1 MNQRGPFAMFPR
13 LTWVFAAVLVAVAL
27 LATAAVW
34 TARRDHPASTRQYP
48 VIVVEERRLAEAG
61 QTVPQTLKD
70 RARRVAPTEQIQ
82 WGDLELL
89 DADDVAGMRAL
100 LQRRPAKV
108 VVLLNENL
116 VAALGDA
123 PLPASFI
130 VASELPPAT
139 LRARF
144 NAVRAK
150 HHVSFLSWYADNHG
164 KLLDHLR
171 LFEGPPIRVVAGLY
185 HTSLMN
191 AGVAAGLADAAA
203 ARGMKTL
210 LLQYDSMEDLQTALD
225 RAKGDADAL
234 FIPVS
239 EGINRHLEEVADR
252 VARTGMLAAY
262 TRGDQVESGGLVSVD
277 APTEEIYDQIAR
289 YALLILHGADASQLD
304 ITQPTR
310 LETSINLT
318 AADRIHRLVPYEL
331 LVEASWVHQ

>member
-1 MNQRGPFAMFPR
+1 MNLRGPFPIPPR
-13 LTWVFAAVLVAVAL
+13 RAWVLAAVVMVVAL
-27 LATAAVW
+27 LATMAVW
-34 TARRDHPASTRQYP
+34 TARRDHPPATRQFP
-48 VIVVEERRLAEAG
+48 VIVVEERRLAEPG
-61 QTVPQTLKD
+61 QTVPPTLKD
-70 RARRVAPTEQIQ
+70 RARRLAPTEQIQ

-89 DADDVAGMRAL
+89 DAGDVQGMRAL

-116 VAALGDA
+116 VGALGEG

-130 VASELPPAT
+130 VATELPPKMVH
-139 LRARF
+139 ARF
-144 NAVRAK
+144 DAVRAK
-150 HHVSFLSWYADNHG
+150 HRVSFLSWYADNHG

-171 LFEGPPIRVVAGLY
+171 LFDGPLIHVVAGLY
-185 HTSLMN
+185 HSSLMN
-191 AGVAAGLADAAA
+191 AGVTAELVDAAA
-203 ARGMKTL
+203 ERGIKTVL
-210 LLQYDSMEDLQTALD
+210 LKYDSMEDLQAALD
-225 RAKGDADAL
+225 RAKREADAL

-252 VARTGMLAAY
+252 VALTGMPAAY
-262 TRGDQVESGGLVSVD
+262 TRGDQVEAGGLVSVD
-277 APTEEIYDQIAR
+277 APTVEIYDQIAR

-310 LETSINLT
+310 LETSVNLT